1 MKRTTIRYILT
12 SIALCFC
19 LGLVTQAPLRD
30 INTPFIMNDKK
41 YDDFGAGNITY
52 PKSINKEGVLDI
64 NSFKVSNKKDTIEF
78 QYTMRSIDNEYDSEN
93 GFSHLLIDTYIS
105 VDDKGLLSTIEY
117 GSAISFDEENPWKY
131 HIRITPEDYYIE
143 KLVDI
148 NNRKTK
154 KLKDVSLEIKGN
166 KIKLSLPQSSL
177 QENLKKAKYYVF
189 TGGFDVFGPD
199 NYRRVLDEG
208 ENWYF
213 SGGIKS
219 LYQPNV
225 IDVVSPIQKE
235 MLVYFMPPQY
245 SVLTPVFNQLHQ
257 RIFTK
262 EILYITI
269 LIIFSLKYRSIYK
282 KGIKRD

>member
-30 INTPFIMNDKK
+30 INTPSLFI
-41 YDDFGAGNITY
+41 DFGYVILPA

-78 QYTMRSIDNEYDSEN
+78 QYTMRSIDNKYDSEN

-131 HIRITPEDYYIE
+131 HIRITPKDYYIE

-166 KIKLSLPQSSL
+166 KIKLSVPQSSL

-282 KGIKRD
+282 KGIKKD